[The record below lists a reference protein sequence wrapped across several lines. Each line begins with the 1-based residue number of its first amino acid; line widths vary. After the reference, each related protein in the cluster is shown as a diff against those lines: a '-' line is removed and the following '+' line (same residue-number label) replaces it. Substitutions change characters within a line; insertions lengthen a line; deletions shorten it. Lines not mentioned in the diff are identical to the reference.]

1 MAGVQ
6 NFMGFE
12 FGDATD
18 SQTTSGTFS
27 IQTTVKRTGSY
38 ALRVNPTT
46 TNVGY
51 VAYRKY
57 DADGTIA
64 TLNAASVTVGI
75 YFRWATLPASGDEEI
90 LWGGQTVAQKWSV
103 RIDSA
108 GNLSVYNQA
117 DTLIDTGATVLAV
130 DTWYLIEMQAG
141 TSGTAAYELKINTV
155 SELSGTMD
163 TTTTNHAQVR
173 FGKTVNKN
181 GNSVDYFYDDIYI
194 RDDTTYLGASQVTAI
209 VPNANGSTMDWTAGT
224 NSSDFNEVD
233 ETPSDSDTTYV
244 KSNAGAGEI
253 ALFDMQSAA
262 DVGITGTI
270 HGLKGGIYVREDPSA
285 TSSNSMRLRS
295 NTTNNDTTARNLP
308 VQYNSLYKVYTTD
321 PATAVAWTTGG
332 VDDVELGSI
341 EANAA
346 AIRMTKVAIE
356 VLYTPAAA
364 GGGGNDWPI
373 MTGNGFRSWRYS

>member
-1 MAGVQ
+1 
-6 NFMGFE
+6 MGFE
-12 FGDATD
+12 FGDAAD
-18 SQTTSGTFS
+18 SQSSSGTFA

-46 TNVGY
+46 TAVGY

-64 TLNAASVTVGI
+64 SLNAASVTVGI
-75 YFRWATLPASGDEEI
+75 YFRFATIPASGDEEI

-117 DTLIDTGATVLAV
+117 DTLVATGATVLSAN
-130 DTWYLIEMQAG
+130 TWYLIEMQAG
-141 TSGTAAYELKINTV
+141 TSATAAYELKIDTV

-163 TTTTNHAQVR
+163 TTVTNHAQVR

-194 RDDTTYLGASQVTAI
+194 RDDTTYQGAVQVTAI

-233 ETPSDSDTTYV
+233 ETPHDTDTTYV
-244 KSNAGAGEI
+244 KSNAGAGEV
-253 ALFDMQSAA
+253 ALFDMQSTA
-262 DVGITGTI
+262 DVGIIGTI
-270 HGLKGGIYVREDPSA
+270 HALKGGIYVREDPSA
-285 TSSNSMRLRS
+285 ASSNSLRLRS
-295 NTTNNDTTARNLP
+295 NTTNNDTTGRNYG
-308 VQYNSLYKVYTTD
+308 VSYNSSYKVYTTD
-321 PATAVAWTTGG
+321 PATTVAWTTGG

-341 EANAA
+341 EANAV

-364 GGGGNDWPI
+364 GGGGND
-373 MTGNGFRSWRYS
+373 